1 MPRFDH
7 RDVQLRYQDGG
18 ETEIKNM
25 IKEGYTIYIL
35 KEAMRKLTMKSPAE
49 GRRME
54 MLLRK
59 HGVISDTRGPSK
71 PDHGDR
77 RLYSVQRAGTT
88 NYIRLPV
95 DLLGVDHK
103 QLVEAE
109 FKEDR
114 ITIKNV

>member
-1 MPRFDH
+1 
-7 RDVQLRYQDGG
+7 
-18 ETEIKNM
+18 M
-25 IKEGYTIYIL
+25 IKEGYTVYIL
-35 KEAMRKLTMKSPAE
+35 KEAMRRLTEKSAPE

-59 HGVISDTRGPSK
+59 HGIIGDTRGPSK
-71 PDHGDR
+71 PQHGDR
-77 RLYSVQRAGTT
+77 RLYSVQRAGST